1 MRNKGKGIILG
12 AILGVGAGIVLRN
25 VLKEKSVDDIKEEV
39 KGNIHKVTNVI
50 KNNIV
55 KAKDT
60 IEEYKSENTSNVKFD
75 I

>member
-25 VLKEKSVDDIKEEV
+25 VLKEKSVDDIKEDL
-39 KGNIHKVTNVI
+39 KGNIHKATEVI
-50 KNNIV
+50 KNNIG

-60 IEEYKSENTSNVKFD
+60 IEEYKSENTSNVK
-75 I
+75 IKL